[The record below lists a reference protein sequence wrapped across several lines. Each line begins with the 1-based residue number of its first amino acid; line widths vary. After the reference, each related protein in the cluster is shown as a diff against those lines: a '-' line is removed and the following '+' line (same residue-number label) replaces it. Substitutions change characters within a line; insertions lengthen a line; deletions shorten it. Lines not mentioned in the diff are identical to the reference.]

1 MSILI
6 NSPEGSGNSF
16 AKAALH
22 NAGCSASVKHNYQL
36 LTSGGDNIFILR
48 NPYHCI
54 LSAMELPFLN
64 DKSRERKVNLSHPQT
79 SEEIDRHIKQYLNY
93 LDNYNNEKVYAL
105 TFEFLTSNPKKFVQ
119 NVVSKF
125 ETKVYKSDFDFI
137 TEESVIKTLIK
148 KNANRAPFRDDNPR
162 KKINLRGEIKEYLN
176 EDKRMED
183 LFSIYLQHKNILQ
196 STKNVI
202 Q

>member
-22 NAGCSASVKHNYQL
+22 NIGCSASVKHNYQL
-36 LTSGGDNIFILR
+36 LNSGEDNIFILR
-48 NPYHCI
+48 NPYDCI

-64 DKSRERKVNLSHPQT
+64 DKSREGKVDLSHPQT

-105 TFEFLTSNPKKFVQ
+105 TFEFLTNTPKNFVK

-125 ETKVYKSDFDFI
+125 DVKFDKNNFDFI
-137 TEESVIKTLIK
+137 SKESVMKTLIK
-148 KNANRAPFRDDNPR
+148 KNPNRAPFRNDNPR
-162 KKINLRGEIKEYLN
+162 KKINLRSEIKEYLN
-176 EDKRMED
+176 EDKRMKD
-183 LFSIYLQHKNILQ
+183 LLAIYIEHKNILQ
-196 STKNVI
+196 STENMV

>member
-1 MSILI
+1 MSIII

-16 AKAALH
+16 AKAALY
-22 NAGCSASVKHNYQL
+22 NAGCSAPVKHNYQL
-36 LTSGGDNIFILR
+36 LNAGGNNIFILR
-48 NPYHCI
+48 NPHDCI

-64 DKSRERKVNLSHPQT
+64 EKSSERKVNLSHPQT

-137 TEESVIKTLIK
+137 TEESVMRTLIN
-148 KNANRAPFRDDNPR
+148 KNPNRAPFRNDNPR
-162 KKINLRGEIKEYLN
+162 KKIDLRNQIKTRLF
-176 EDKRMED
+176 EDKRMQD
-183 LFSIYLQHKNILQ
+183 LFPIYLEHKNILQ
-196 STKNVI
+196 STEI
-202 Q
+202 